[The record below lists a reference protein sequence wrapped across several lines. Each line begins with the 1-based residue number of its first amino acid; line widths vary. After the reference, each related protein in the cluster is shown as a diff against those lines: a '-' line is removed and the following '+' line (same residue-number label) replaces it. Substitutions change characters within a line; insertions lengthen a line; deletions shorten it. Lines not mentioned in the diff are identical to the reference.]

1 MYRGYIFR
9 LYPNNNQKQLID
21 KSLGVTRFIYNYF
34 LDLNIKKYQE
44 TKKIYSYY
52 DLSRMI
58 PQLNNEY
65 PFLKEVDSCII
76 RTSLMN
82 LTDSYQN
89 FFKGK
94 GLPNFKKKGIKD
106 SFKTSNN
113 VSTYKGRTYN
123 SIELDLINRKVKL
136 PKLGLIDI
144 KGYRNLKKINGKIKS
159 SVVRK
164 ISDRYYVSIL
174 VEENILIPSIVH
186 KTIVGIDLGIK
197 DMVIT
202 SEGIKLNNPNKE
214 RLERLKKR
222 LKGLSKKLSRS
233 KKNSKNRYKLIIKIQ
248 RLYQKMN
255 NLKKHLINE
264 LANTITKENDI
275 IVLENL
281 DIKKMY
287 QEHKIARKLVDIP
300 LYKLIETIK
309 WKSKLRNKKV
319 IQIDRYYASSRICNR
334 CDYKNNEVKDL
345 KIRKWECPKCGSI
358 HDRDINASINI
369 MFRGL
374 EKYMKEQYV

>member
-233 KKNSKNRYKLIIKIQ
+233 KKDSKNRYKLIIKIQ